1 MARSGDLHRGAAEK
15 ILFTLITWRAAI
27 PCRAGPEM
35 SARFL
40 TQIRHQN
47 VGEAAKLLES
57 I

>member
-15 ILFTLITWRAAI
+15 ILFTRITWRAAI
-27 PCRAGPEM
+27 PCRTGPEM